1 MYSSLADLRTWA
13 SAVGRGAT
21 LSQDSFAARLTQVAP
36 TEAAIHYGLGVNIG
50 SFPNGSIVFHTGQ
63 VLGYEAMYA
72 YFPGSGAT
80 LAFLINSDG
89 TGSDV
94 ADPTNTLF
102 EAVLPLVL
110 ETTSAASAG
119 N

>member
-1 MYSSLADLRTWA
+1 M
-13 SAVGRGAT
+13 
-21 LSQDSFAARLTQVAP
+21 
-36 TEAAIHYGLGVNIG
+36 
-50 SFPNGSIVFHTGQ
+50 FHTGQ